1 MSNIIKFKKRR
12 ISKGIIL
19 SGTTV
24 NNETGVV
31 AKDLSLQDLMFYG
44 LYWDNVILTQIP
56 MIETSSPEIEQLLV
70 HHFHVLHLQFYTE
83 SFLVCIGICKF
94 IIFQFRVDL

>member
-24 NNETGVV
+24 NNENGVV

-56 MIETSSPEIEQLLV
+56 MIETSSPEIEQ
-70 HHFHVLHLQFYTE
+70 FKQNGIIDYFRNAPPDRLHSSQF
-83 SFLVCIGICKF
+83 
-94 IIFQFRVDL
+94 